1 MRENKIEAHGVR
13 VFKAAGQMFLK
24 FTSPARRSV
33 PDRLRL
39 GPIPPEH
46 RALVARY
53 VSFVELKATGEKPT
67 EAQEREHARLRAL
80 GFDVRVFDT
89 TAGLD
94 AYVKELT
101 R

>member
-1 MRENKIEAHGVR
+1 MRESLIEDHGR
-13 VFKAAGQMFLK
+13 KAFHAVGQLFLK
-24 FTSPARRSV
+24 FTSPSRRSV
-33 PDRLRL
+33 PDRIRL
-39 GPIPPEH
+39 ALIPPEH

-80 GFDVRVFDT
+80 GFDVRVIDSK
-89 TAGLD
+89 AGID
-94 AYVKELT
+94 EYVDEVT